1 VPAAHIVAEPM
12 PRQTAMA
19 IGLAAI
25 RVDRENPEAV
35 LASVGADHLIADVA
49 GFRRCLEIGAR
60 VAEQGDYLVTIGVQ
74 PTAPH
79 TGYGYI
85 KAGREATRIGNAPV
99 YAVDSFK
106 EKPDRDTA
114 QGYLDA
120 GGYYWNSNYFV
131 WRVSTLLNAFEE
143 FAPAMYRGLRRVQAA
158 LDTADEERVAEEV
171 FAAVPADPIDTAI
184 LEKAG
189 NLVVVPG
196 TFDWV
201 DVGNWN
207 DMYVVAQE
215 AGDNHTVG
223 DGEGP
228 VLFEDSRDC
237 LVHPANRLI
246 ALVGVENLVVVDT
259 EDAVLILPRD
269 RDQDVRRI
277 VERLREQGLER
288 FL

>member
-1 VPAAHIVAEPM
+1 
-12 PRQTAMA
+12 
-19 IGLAAI
+19 
-25 RVDRENPEAV
+25 
-35 LASVGADHLIADVA
+35 
-49 GFRRCLEIGAR
+49 
-60 VAEQGDYLVTIGVQ
+60 
-74 PTAPH
+74 
-79 TGYGYI
+79 
-85 KAGREATRIGNAPV
+85 
-99 YAVDSFK
+99 
-106 EKPDRDTA
+106 
-114 QGYLDA
+114 
-120 GGYYWNSNYFV
+120 
-131 WRVSTLLNAFEE
+131 
-143 FAPAMYRGLRRVQAA
+143 
-158 LDTADEERVAEEV
+158 V

-223 DGEGP
+223 DGDGP

>member
-1 VPAAHIVAEPM
+1 M
-12 PRQTAMA
+12 QTA
-19 IGLAAI
+19 L
-25 RVDRENPEAV
+25 
-35 LASVGADHLIADVA
+35 SHLS
-49 GFRRCLEIGAR
+49 
-60 VAEQGDYLVTIGVQ
+60 
-74 PTAPH
+74 PP
-79 TGYGYI
+79 
-85 KAGREATRIGNAPV
+85 
-99 YAVDSFK
+99 
-106 EKPDRDTA
+106 
-114 QGYLDA
+114 
-120 GGYYWNSNYFV
+120 
-131 WRVSTLLNAFEE
+131 
-143 FAPAMYRGLRRVQAA
+143 

-223 DGEGP
+223 DGDGP